1 MDMNTENMRKLID
14 EHDKKVANLP
24 RINAMH
30 MQDVNEFLTQYADI
44 RTEDDAN
51 RVLDYFNTFKEEWS
65 EYYKIHLS
73 HIYPQIYHNLA
84 NAYEIL
90 KDTNAAINALK
101 ECLSVVD
108 TAAEYQWLFQIKADL
123 YFHLATLNYRI
134 NNLDE
139 TRSNMRIGIYHLLTR
154 YNNINYDNFAFYAF
168 RPLSDYVLEG
178 IRDNK
183 ISLSNPC
190 TFNDP
195 MDPALITH
203 FKVWIEQEQEEAQKE
218 LLQIQQDI
226 YKEIRITCLSRA
238 QQLPTGNLNEPPEK
252 DPPFNE
258 INKATMWGYYARS
271 HSGICIK
278 YVFPS
283 SFTDHD
289 HQNDN
294 EVLVLRNV
302 TYAEQYNPQK
312 DNFNFDEAFFTKG
325 SEWSHEGECRLVLF
339 KKNGNVP
346 EFPWIPL
353 PEGCIREIYIGYAAS
368 VEDKKKL
375 QEALNN
381 KPEIKL
387 YQMQLSQHNILKLEP
402 VEITLE
408 ELCEK

>member
-1 MDMNTENMRKLID
+1 MSIENMRKLID
-14 EHDKKVANLP
+14 EHDKTVANLP
-24 RINAMH
+24 RINTMH
-30 MQDVNEFLTQYADI
+30 MQEVKEFLTQYADI

-51 RVLDYFNTFKEEWS
+51 RVLGYFNSIKKEWS
-65 EYYKIHLS
+65 SYYHVDPL
-73 HIYPQIYHNLA
+73 IYPQIYHSIA

-90 KDTNAAINALK
+90 EDTNTAINELK
-101 ECLSVVD
+101 ECLSIIE
-108 TAAEYQWLFQIKADL
+108 AATEYQWLFQIKANL
-123 YFHLATLNYRI
+123 YFHLATLNYRN

-154 YNNINYDNFAFYAF
+154 YNNIYYDNFAFYAF
-168 RPLSDYVLEG
+168 HPLNDYVLEG

-183 ISLSNPC
+183 ISLSDPC
-190 TFNDP
+190 RFNDP

-203 FKVWIEQEQEEAQKE
+203 FKMWIEQEQEEAQKE

-238 QQLPTGNLNEPPEK
+238 QPLPIGELSAPPEK
-252 DPPFNE
+252 DPPFDE
-258 INKATMWGYYARS
+258 INKATMWGYYANS
-271 HSGICIK
+271 HKGICIK
-278 YVFPS
+278 YIFPR

-289 HQNDN
+289 HQRDN

-302 TYAEQYNPQK
+302 TYAKQYNPQK

-325 SEWSHEGECRLVLF
+325 SEWEHEGECRLVLF

-353 PEGCIREIYIGYAAS
+353 PKGCIREIYIGYAAS
-368 VEDKKKL
+368 IEDKKKL

-408 ELCEK
+408 EL